1 MLNVTGLQPIVA
13 DFELMFFTFL
23 YILSWIGVTVIL
35 VVIVVLAIR
44 LIGKATKLPVDKIF
58 ESIRVLSEQKAKGLK
73 VKNDKQNPF
82 VLSMLGIT
90 IMADGVT
97 GKIIFIA
104 LLSTIVTATGSLVVI
119 GLENFNPIPDNWY

>member
-1 MLNVTGLQPIVA
+1 M
-13 DFELMFFTFL
+13 

-58 ESIRVLSEQKAKGLK
+58 ESVRVLLERKAKEIK
-73 VKNDKQNPF
+73 VKNGKQNPF
-82 VLSMLGIT
+82 VLSMMGIT
-90 IMADGVT
+90 IMADGVA

-104 LLSTIVTATGSLVVI
+104 LLSTIATTAGSI
-119 GLENFNPIPDNWY
+119 GIIVFEDFNPIPDNWY